1 MFDARID
8 ACVFSPHLARLR
20 ERHAVHVV
28 QAALRCRGDVLLD
41 RFLARARDRHPVNSG
56 VQLHAALETALRR
69 GEDDPL
75 TLRADDDVIAIDTTD
90 LAAVDTG
97 PLHACIARRLAL

>member
-1 MFDARID
+1 M
-8 ACVFSPHLARLR
+8 
-20 ERHAVHVV
+20 
-28 QAALRCRGDVLLD
+28 
-41 RFLARARDRHPVNSG
+41 
-56 VQLHAALETALRR
+56 QLPAALETALRR

-97 PLHACIARRLAL
+97 ALVACIARRLAR